1 MSDNEPKLREE
12 KTFLLIKPDGVRR
25 GLIGEI
31 MHRIEKVGLKIVA
44 LKMVQADKEKI
55 DGFYPRDEAWINR
68 LGEKTLKTYNKFGW
82 DPQAELG
89 TDKPEEI
96 GPMVRSWLV
105 DFMASAPVTPMVV
118 QGVHAVS
125 MVRKIVGETMPAD
138 AELGSIRGDYSTDS
152 AAIAN
157 REKRAVYNI
166 VHATET
172 EEEAANEM
180 SIWFNENEISDYRRT
195 DDEVFSTN

>member
-1 MSDNEPKLREE
+1 MSDKEPKLREE

-31 MHRIEKVGLKIVA
+31 IHRIEKVGLKIVA
-44 LKMVQADKEKI
+44 LKMVHANKDKI
-55 DGFYPRDEAWINR
+55 DGFYPKEEAWINR

-82 DPQAELG
+82 DPLAELG

-96 GPMVRSWLV
+96 GPMVRGWLV

-118 QGVHAVS
+118 QGVHAVT

-172 EEEAANEM
+172 EEEAAKEM
-180 SIWFNENEISDYRRT
+180 SIWFDKEEISEYRRT
-195 DDEVFSTN
+195 DDEVFSA